1 MSKAALPYLILGLGA
16 GAMVAVQA
24 AVNARLRQAVASPFQ
39 AALVSFLVGTLAL
52 AAIVAVSARSWE
64 GTSLSRLPWWA
75 WTGGMLGAGYITAA
89 VILAPRVGSLA
100 LIAMLIAGQILTAL
114 VLDHFGLLALPRVP
128 VSPARLAGA
137 ALLLA
142 GLFLILRRGR

>member
-1 MSKAALPYLILGLGA
+1 MSKAAIPFLLLGLGA
-16 GAMVAVQA
+16 GAMAAVQA

-39 AALVSFLVGTLAL
+39 AALVSFLVGTVAL
-52 AAIVAVSARSWE
+52 AAIVAFTERSW
-64 GTSLSRLPWWA
+64 GRASLAGLPWWA
-75 WTGGMLGAGYITAA
+75 WTGGALGAGYITAA

-100 LIAMLIAGQILTAL
+100 LMAMVIAGQLLTAL
-114 VLDHFGLLALPRVP
+114 VLDHFGLLALPKVP
-128 VSPARLAGA
+128 ISPARLGGA